1 MSNAWLPAALAVF
14 IATGCTSFT
23 SAPTD
28 AASRTAATGSA
39 GAKAIPVADIG
50 SFHIGGRTATLSGLP
65 EREIVLV
72 PGAPPFR
79 IDPNGDFQVDQ
90 MYVQYVLH
98 AQPRA
103 RYPLLFWHGGGLT
116 GATWETKP
124 DGQPGWQRYFLGAGY
139 SVYISDAVERGR
151 ASWARYPDIYRS
163 EPVFRS
169 MGEAWELARIGAAG
183 TFASDPAQRRAY
195 VGTQFPVAAFDQFA
209 KQFVPR
215 WATNDAAAQAAYEQL
230 VQKVCPCVIVAHSHG
245 ASFAFRAAAKMPDR
259 IKAIVAIEPIRAP
272 ASAQVNADALRG
284 VPHLF
289 VWGDF
294 IDAQPVWR
302 RLRTG
307 IERYQAT
314 LKQAGVPVDTLD
326 LPQRD
331 IVGNSHMIMMD
342 RNSDQV
348 AALIDEW
355 LARQGVRR

>member
-1 MSNAWLPAALAVF
+1 MSKVWLPAALAVLL
-14 IATGCTSFT
+14 ASGCTSLT
-23 SAPTD
+23 SAPGES
-28 AASRTAATGSA
+28 APGTAPRAGS
-39 GAKAIPVADIG
+39 GSTAIPVADIG
-50 SFHIGGRTATLSGLP
+50 SFHIGGRTVTLSGLP
-65 EREIVLV
+65 ERDIVLV
-72 PGAPPFR
+72 PGAAPFR
-79 IDPNGDFQVDQ
+79 IDPNGDFQADQ
-90 MYVQYVLH
+90 MYVQYVIH
-98 AQPRA
+98 AEPRA
-103 RYPLLFWHGGGLT
+103 RYPILFWHGGGFS
-116 GATWETKP
+116 GAVWETKP
-124 DGQPGWQRYFLGAGY
+124 DGAPGWQQYFLRAGY
-139 SVYISDAVERGR
+139 SVYVSDAVERGR

-169 MGEAWELARIGAAG
+169 MGEAWELGRIGASG
-183 TFASDPAQRRAY
+183 TFARDPAQRRAY
-195 VGTQFPVAAFDQFA
+195 VGTQFPIAAFDQFA

-259 IKAIVAIEPIRAP
+259 IKAVVAIEPIRAP
-272 ASAQVNADALRG
+272 APEGTSVAALRG

-294 IDAQPVWR
+294 IDAQPLWR

-314 LKQAGVPVDTLD
+314 LKQAGVPVETLD

-331 IVGNSHMIMMD
+331 IVGNTHMIMMD
-342 RNSDQV
+342 RNSEEV

-355 LARQGVRR
+355 LARHDVHR